1 MNKILDKNIS
11 KDLSKH
17 LIKSI
22 VLSVFMAISV
32 FMVVMYSDSFLM
44 DISYEYN
51 NYKVNGYILFGI
63 VEVVCIL
70 LLMFLYSKIKIEV
83 IKRFILFIILI
94 IFIYINTMLSV
105 KLVSY
110 IDLPIQ
116 AETKLFLIYVYIVF
130 FAYIMSLISYIIYIN
145 YHSNSEC
152 FNRNVSF
159 QRKIKYAVLYIL
171 CGLAPF
177 FIIIILSILALLLS
191 WFLYFISWLFR

>member
-51 NYKVNGYILFGI
+51 NYKVNDYILFGI

-70 LLMFLYSKIKIEV
+70 LLMFLYSKIKVEV

-94 IFIYINTMLSV
+94 IFIYKYN
-105 KLVSY
+105 
-110 IDLPIQ
+110 
-116 AETKLFLIYVYIVF
+116 
-130 FAYIMSLISYIIYIN
+130 II
-145 YHSNSEC
+145 C
-152 FNRNVSF
+152 
-159 QRKIKYAVLYIL
+159 
-171 CGLAPF
+171 
-177 FIIIILSILALLLS
+177 
-191 WFLYFISWLFR
+191 